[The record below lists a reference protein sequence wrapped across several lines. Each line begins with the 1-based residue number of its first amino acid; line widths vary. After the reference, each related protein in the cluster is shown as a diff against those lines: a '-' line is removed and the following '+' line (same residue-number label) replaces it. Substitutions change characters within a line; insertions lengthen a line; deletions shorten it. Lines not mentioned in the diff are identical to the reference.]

1 MGCKE
6 GGGGITVLRICI
18 IPSLDFSMG
27 LSHLL
32 VTCAISE
39 WLSAPPP
46 PAPARF
52 PQSCAGNFK
61 VLQNQMFS
69 LALDV
74 YQIPIRPYKFL
85 RQAPAQQFFASSHL
99 GSVRWLN
106 CCSSHLGRKELI
118 KSPQLLETLIFSTQ
132 TRGKLNFPSGSYQS

>member
-1 MGCKE
+1 MGSPSSASASSLSQSSAW
-6 GGGGITVLRICI
+6 GFPICW
-18 IPSLDFSMG
+18 SLVPF
-27 LSHLL
+27 LSGSQRL
-32 VTCAISE
+32 
-39 WLSAPPP
+39 PR
-46 PAPARF
+46 ARF

-69 LALDV
+69 LALAV

-106 CCSSHLGRKELI
+106 CYSSHLGRKELI